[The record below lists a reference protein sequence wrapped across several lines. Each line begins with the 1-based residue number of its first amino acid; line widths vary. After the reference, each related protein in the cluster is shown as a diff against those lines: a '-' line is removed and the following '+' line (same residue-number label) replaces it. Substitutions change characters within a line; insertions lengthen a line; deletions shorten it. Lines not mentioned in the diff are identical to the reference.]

1 VLSRR
6 TTRWCSG
13 AATHLMRAGRPSV
26 MARRDA
32 AQRARLAR
40 ARPSTPSGDV
50 QGEQALARNAGGI
63 FSVPLG
69 RSAGMSQRTAF
80 IDNEV
85 AGALG
90 HGVTQVVI
98 LGAGYDGRALRFG
111 AGATR
116 WFELDLA
123 ATQDDKRRRL
133 AALGV
138 ATEHVTFVPLDL
150 MSDKL
155 AAALE
160 VAGHDDEA
168 PSLFVCEG
176 LFAYLSLEAV
186 AELCLTLRHLA
197 ATGSV
202 LVSTYPVRPE
212 AAGRRGQARRVV
224 MEQVFR
230 LLGEPLRSE
239 YFTGDPE
246 KLMVVTGWRPVRSQR
261 CLDAW
266 LGPGAHLL
274 ALAAEP
280 EPGATGA

>member
-1 VLSRR
+1 
-6 TTRWCSG
+6 
-13 AATHLMRAGRPSV
+13 
-26 MARRDA
+26 MARREA

-63 FSVPLG
+63 FSVPFG
-69 RSAGMSQRTAF
+69 GSAGMAQRTAF

-85 AGALG
+85 AAALG
-90 HGVTQVVI
+90 RGVEQMVL

-111 AGATR
+111 GGATR
-116 WFELDLA
+116 WFEVDLP
-123 ATQDDKRRRL
+123 ATLNDKRRRL

-138 ATEHVTFVPLDL
+138 ATEHVTYVPLDL

-155 AAALE
+155 ATAFE
-160 VAGHDDEA
+160 VAGHDASA

-186 AELCLTLRHLA
+186 AALCRTVHDLA
-197 ATGSV
+197 AVGSV
-202 LVSTYPVRPE
+202 LVSTFPVRPE
-212 AAGRRGQARRVV
+212 AAGSRGQARRGV

-230 LLGEPLRSE
+230 LMGEPLRSE

-261 CLDAW
+261 SPDAW

-274 ALAAEP
+274 VLAAEP
-280 EPGATGA
+280 VPGTTEG

>member
-1 VLSRR
+1 
-6 TTRWCSG
+6 
-13 AATHLMRAGRPSV
+13 
-26 MARRDA
+26 MARREA
-32 AQRARLAR
+32 AQRSRLAR

-50 QGEQALARNAGGI
+50 QGEQALARSAGGF

-69 RSAGMSQRTAF
+69 GSAGMAQRTAF

-90 HGVTQVVI
+90 RGVAQVVL

-111 AGATR
+111 GGKTN
-116 WFELDLA
+116 WFEVDLP
-123 ATQDDKRRRL
+123 ATSDDKRRRL

-150 MSDKL
+150 MGEDL
-155 AAALE
+155 AAAFE
-160 VAGHDDEA
+160 DAGHDATA

-186 AELCLTLRHLA
+186 AALCRTVRDLA
-197 ATGSV
+197 AAGSV

-212 AAGRRGQARRVV
+212 AAERRGQARRGV

-230 LLGEPLRSE
+230 LMGEPLRSE

-261 CLDAW
+261 SPDAW

-274 ALAAEP
+274 TLAAEP
-280 EPGATGA
+280 VPGTTGG

>member
-1 VLSRR
+1 
-6 TTRWCSG
+6 
-13 AATHLMRAGRPSV
+13 
-26 MARRDA
+26 MARREA

-50 QGEQALARNAGGI
+50 QAEQALARNASGI
-63 FSVPLG
+63 FSVPFG
-69 RSAGMSQRTAF
+69 GSAGMEQRTAF

-90 HGVTQVVI
+90 RGVPQAVL

-111 AGATR
+111 GGATR
-116 WFELDLA
+116 WFEVDLP
-123 ATQDDKRRRL
+123 ATSNDKRRRL

-138 ATEHVTFVPLDL
+138 ATDHVKFVPLDL
-150 MSDKL
+150 MSEDL
-155 AAALE
+155 VAALE
-160 VAGHDDEA
+160 VAGHDAAA

-186 AELCLTLRHLA
+186 AELCRTVRHLA
-197 ATGSV
+197 ASGSV
-202 LVSTYPVRPE
+202 LVATYPVRPAE
-212 AAGRRGQARRVV
+212 ADKRGHTRRSI

-230 LLGEPLRSE
+230 LMGEPLRSE

-261 CLDAW
+261 APDAW

-280 EPGATGA
+280 VPDPTGG

>member
-1 VLSRR
+1 
-6 TTRWCSG
+6 
-13 AATHLMRAGRPSV
+13 MRAGHPSI
-26 MARRDA
+26 MARREA

-50 QGEQALARNAGGI
+50 QGEQALARSAGGI
-63 FSVPLG
+63 FSVPFG
-69 RSAGMSQRTAF
+69 GSAGMTQRTAF

-90 HGVTQVVI
+90 RGTAQVVL

-111 AGATR
+111 GSATR
-116 WFELDLA
+116 WFEVDLSP
-123 ATQDDKRRRL
+123 TLDDKRRRL
-133 AALGV
+133 DALGI
-138 ATEHVTFVPLDL
+138 ATEHVTYIALDL
-150 MSDKL
+150 MSDDL
-155 AAALE
+155 AVALE
-160 VAGHDDEA
+160 DAGHDAAA

-186 AELCLTLRHLA
+186 ATLCQTLRRLA
-197 ATGSV
+197 GAGSV
-202 LVSTYPVRPE
+202 LVSTFPVRPE
-212 AAGRRGQARRVV
+212 SAGRRGQTRRGV

-230 LLGEPLRSE
+230 LMGERLRSE

-261 CLDAW
+261 APDAW
-266 LGPGAHLL
+266 LGPGGHLL

-280 EPGATGA
+280 VPGTTED